1 MRLHSH
7 SLLIHSTAYTYAY
20 IILFIYNSVFADDL
34 FSLMY
39 FMKSLTSRAPWYFL
53 GFFLLP
59 LGAHYMVVISHLLT
73 KFVPLG
79 GERFAVSAPRSVK
92 FNQNVF
98 AVIHDDLVEILSYNY
113 LDSCIIRSWYFFR
126 FDVWFN

>member
-59 LGAHYMVVISHLLT
+59 LGAQQMVGKPETANCDGESLAVASIFAITISLSSAIFSPSSSHL
-73 KFVPLG
+73 G
-79 GERFAVSAPRSVK
+79 AS
-92 FNQNVF
+92 
-98 AVIHDDLVEILSYNY
+98 DLQ
-113 LDSCIIRSWYFFR
+113 CPHHGA
-126 FDVWFN
+126 